1 MDGLK
6 SLTLSGATYGDDE
19 MPECGQAVSSD
30 AKACPNCGARDPS
43 MSSYITTAIGGCL
56 FLVVVTI
63 VMIKGC
69 DALKH
74 RSSSPSHQQIMPQ
87 EQPATTS
94 SVPSGR

>member
-1 MDGLK
+1 MAMTK
-6 SLTLSGATYGDDE
+6 CR
-19 MPECGQAVSSD
+19 ECGQAVSSD

-56 FLVVVTI
+56 FLIVVTF

-74 RSSSPSHQQIMPQ
+74 RSGNPSPQQTLPHG
-87 EQPATTS
+87 EPATTS
-94 SVPSGR
+94 SVPSAR